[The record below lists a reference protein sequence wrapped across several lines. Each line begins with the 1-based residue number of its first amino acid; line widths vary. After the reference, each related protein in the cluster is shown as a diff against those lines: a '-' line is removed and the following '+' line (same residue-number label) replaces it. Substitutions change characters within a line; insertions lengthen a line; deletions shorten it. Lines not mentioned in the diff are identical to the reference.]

1 MTATLT
7 DPLAGLDPEQ
17 REVALAPWGP
27 VCVLAGAGTGKTRA
41 LTHRIAYGVVER
53 GLDPTRVLA
62 VTFTTRAAGELRN
75 RLRGLGVDGVQART
89 FHAAALR
96 QLRFFWPTVVGGS
109 VPEVLPHKASA
120 VAEAAAR
127 CRVRVDRSVLR
138 DLASEIEWAKVS
150 QVAPDDYPSA
160 SQHAGREMPGDLPAS
175 EVARVYAAYDDVKR
189 GRGLIDFEDV
199 LLLTSAMLDDD
210 ASMARSVR
218 AQYQHLL
225 VDEYQ
230 DVSPVQQRLL
240 DLWLGERRSLT
251 VVGDAAQ
258 TIYSFT
264 GSTPRFL
271 LQFPHRYSDATVVRL
286 VRDYRSTPQVV
297 ELANRVLASARTPAA
312 STDPVA
318 PEAGLDARLT
328 LVAQRP
334 DGPRPVVTGFDDEP
348 AEAAGVA
355 ERVRALVAAGVAP
368 RDVAVLY
375 RMNAQS
381 ETFEDA
387 LATAGVSY
395 VVRGSERFFDRPEVR
410 QAVTL
415 LRGAARAEDGAT
427 PQPPARAGD
436 PAGPFDDVAHPDA
449 SADARSALAT
459 EVMSVLT
466 ALDFRSQAPSGQGA
480 ARERWE
486 SLAALVE
493 LADEVA
499 ARDPAA
505 GLRQLVD
512 EIEQRAAMQ
521 HAPSV
526 DGVTLSTLHA
536 AKGLEWHAVFLVGL
550 VEGTLPITYAT
561 TPAQV
566 EEERRLLYVGVT
578 RAQEVLHLSW
588 AAARSPGGRGR
599 RAPSSFLAAAGL
611 TASAS
616 SRGAGPSRRR
626 RRQATLAHCR
636 VCGRALATPVERKL
650 GHCTDCE
657 VDVDVALFERLREW
671 RRQEASATSVPA
683 YVVFTDATLTAIASS
698 APQDHAELATIP
710 GVGARKL
717 ERYGDAVLA
726 LVAGGPVGPEGD
738 PSGDSAGDPA
748 DGPAGGPAWGPAE
761 GPAEGAVG

>member
-1 MTATLT
+1 MPAVLT
-7 DPLAGLDPEQ
+7 DALAGLDPEQ

-41 LTHRIAYGVVER
+41 LTHRIAHGVVEH
-53 GLDPTRVLA
+53 GLDPTRILA

-75 RLRGLGVDGVQART
+75 RLRGLGAEGVQART

-109 VPEVLPHKASA
+109 VPDVLPHKASA
-120 VAEAAAR
+120 VAEAASR
-127 CRVRVDRSVLR
+127 CRVKVDRAVLR

-150 QVAPDDYPSA
+150 QVAPDDYPAAAARA
-160 SQHAGREMPGDLPAS
+160 SRSLPGDLPAT

-199 LLLTSAMLDDD
+199 LLLTAGMLDED
-210 ASMARSVR
+210 AAMARSVR
-218 AQYQHLL
+218 AQYQHFL

-240 DLWLGERRSLT
+240 DLWLGERSSLT

-271 LQFPHRYSDATVVRL
+271 LQFPQRFPDATVVRL

-297 ELANRVLASARTPAA
+297 ELANRVLASATPIPRGDTVA
-312 STDPVA
+312 SSPSVA
-318 PEAGLDARLT
+318 SLDARLT

-334 DGPRPVVTGFDDEP
+334 DGPRPVVTGYDDEP

-355 ERVRALVAAGVAP
+355 ERIRTLVRDGVAP
-368 RDVAVLY
+368 RDIAVLY
-375 RMNAQS
+375 RVNAQS

-387 LATAGVSY
+387 LATAGVPY

-415 LRGAARAEDGAT
+415 LRGAARAADTEGSE
-427 PQPPARAGD
+427 GL
-436 PAGPFDDVAHPDA
+436 
-449 SADARSALAT
+449 DARSGVPDPTHDANGGDAPAARSRLAV

-466 ALDFRSQAPSGQGA
+466 ALDFRAEPPSGQGA
-480 ARERWE
+480 ARDRWE

-493 LADEVA
+493 LADDVA
-499 ARDPAA
+499 AREADA
-505 GLRQLVD
+505 GLRRLVD
-512 EIEQRAAMQ
+512 ELEQRAALQ

-550 VEGTLPITYAT
+550 VEGTVPISYAT
-561 TPAQV
+561 TPALV

-599 RAPSSFLAAAGL
+599 RTPSSFLAAAGL
-611 TASAS
+611 VGTAQP
-616 SRGAGPSRRR
+616 GAGRSGGRR
-626 RRQATLAHCR
+626 RRQSTLAHCS
-636 VCGRALATPVERKL
+636 VCGRALGTPVERKL
-650 GHCTDCE
+650 GHCSDCE

-671 RRQEASATSVPA
+671 RLRESTAASVPA

-698 APQDHAELATIP
+698 APGDHAELAAIP

-717 ERYGDAVLA
+717 ERYADAVLA
-726 LVAGGPVGPEGD
+726 LVAGASVDDVSPPQ
-738 PSGDSAGDPA
+738 A
-748 DGPAGGPAWGPAE
+748 
-761 GPAEGAVG
+761 